1 MDGDGVVVEWNE
13 GATRLLG
20 WSAADVVGRPA
31 AELLAPEATFV
42 PPSPGSLSW
51 SGTVALR
58 HRDGRTVTAWL
69 LAHHRA
75 SKDGDGGG
83 GWLVLCP
90 LDDPGPLVRDDPLAA
105 AVMVQSPCAMAV
117 FDDRLRLRGI
127 NDVMADAV
135 GMPEENLR
143 GLHMSE
149 IVGGRQG
156 EKLEQ
161 HLREVL
167 ALGRRKDV
175 QTFLRA
181 ADEAGAHAWSAA
193 IAPLFDSAGA
203 AIGVCVT
210 GHDITEQYL
219 ARQRLQLVNEASIRI
234 GTTLDV
240 RRTAQE
246 LADVCVPVLADF
258 VSVDLMQALDH
269 GDEPHEGPLS
279 PPFVLRR
286 AAHQSVTPGCPEAV
300 VEMGR
305 TDVYPAT
312 SPQAASLMVGHTIVA
327 TDPANTLVDWLAW
340 DPIRSARVKELG
352 VHTTMSVPIR
362 ARGTT
367 LGVAVL
373 TRFRRP
379 DPFTSDDELLAEEV
393 TARAAVCIDNARRYS
408 RERETALALQRS
420 LLPQTPPRNFP
431 FKTLYLPTKL

>member
-1 MDGDGVVVEWNE
+1 MELATMRTRKVTHGDEPAYALDGAATARAVLDREGRVVEWNE
-13 GATRLLG
+13 GAGRLLG
-20 WSAADVVGRPA
+20 RPAAEVVGRPA
-31 AELLAPEATFV
+31 AELLAPEASYL
-42 PPSPGSLSW
+42 PPPPGSLSW
-51 SGTVALR
+51 SGTLALR
-58 HRDGRTVTAWL
+58 HRDGHTVTVWL
-69 LAHHRA
+69 LAHQRGP
-75 SKDGDGGG
+75 KDGDGSG

-135 GMPEENLR
+135 GIPEKKLR

-156 EKLEQ
+156 EKLEE

-181 ADEAGAHAWSAA
+181 ADENRAHAWSAA
-193 IAPLFDSAGA
+193 IAPLCDDTGRP
-203 AIGVCVT
+203 IGVCVT

-246 LADVCVPVLADF
+246 LADVCVPTLADF
-258 VSVDLMQALDH
+258 VSVDLMQSLDH

-279 PPFVLRR
+279 APFTLRR
-286 AAHQSVTPGCPEAV
+286 TAHQSITPGCPEAV
-300 VEMGR
+300 VEIGR

-312 SPQAASLMVGHTIVA
+312 SPQAASLSVGHTIVA
-327 TDPANTLVDWLAW
+327 TDPANTLVTGSPGTRHA
-340 DPIRSARVKELG
+340 
-352 VHTTMSVPIR
+352 
-362 ARGTT
+362 ARG
-367 LGVAVL
+367 
-373 TRFRRP
+373 
-379 DPFTSDDELLAEEV
+379 
-393 TARAAVCIDNARRYS
+393 S
-408 RERETALALQRS
+408 RNWAS
-420 LLPQTPPRNFP
+420 TPPCRYRSGP
-431 FKTLYLPTKL
+431 AARHSAWPC